1 MATMTPFERAM
12 KIHEDRYGA
21 MAADGRHWRRTA
33 FGLFCLLALS
43 VVGMGTMALRSRV
56 TPYVVQVDEHG
67 YEVLIGPAEEASP
80 ADDRIVIAHLGR
92 FFRDHRTVL
101 SETHAQEALILRV
114 MAMVAAGSP
123 AATKATAFYQ
133 SLGKEPGGQ
142 RGLVDCEVK
151 AVLPMAKNSWQVDW
165 AEHRYESGSLV
176 ETKTFK
182 AVVTVDIEPTRSLS
196 QVLQNPLGIYVVD
209 FHVTEIG

>member
-1 MATMTPFERAM
+1 MTPFERAM

-43 VVGMGTMALRSRV
+43 VVGMVTMALRSRV

-101 SETHAQEALILRV
+101 SETHAQEALIRRV
-114 MAMVAAGSP
+114 MAMVAEGSP

-133 SLGKEPGGQ
+133 ALAEEPGRR
-142 RGLVDCEVK
+142 RGSVDCEVK
-151 AVLPMAKNSWQVDW
+151 AVLPMAKDAWQVDW
-165 AEHRYESGSLV
+165 AENRYESGSLV
-176 ETKTFK
+176 ETKMFK
-182 AVVTVDIEPTRSLS
+182 AVVTVAIEPTRALS

>member
-21 MAADGRHWRRTA
+21 MAADARHWRWAT
-33 FGLFCLLALS
+33 FGLVGLLTVC
-43 VVGMGTMALRSRV
+43 VVAMGTMTLRSRV

-67 YEVLIGPAEEASP
+67 YEILIGPAEEANP

-92 FFRDHRTVL
+92 FVRDHRTVL
-101 SETHAQEALILRV
+101 SETHAQEALIRRV

-123 AATKATAFYQ
+123 AEAKATAFYQ
-133 SLGKEPGGQ
+133 ALAEEPTGQ
-142 RGLVDCEVK
+142 RDSVDCEVK
-151 AVLPMAKNSWQVDW
+151 SVLPMAQDSWQVDW
-165 AEHRYESGSLV
+165 AERRYESGRLV
-176 ETKTFK
+176 ETRSFK

-209 FHVTEIG
+209 FHVTEVG